1 MNLIYFSMNGAKTL
15 EGKILKGV
23 GGFYYVLDKNGII
36 YECKAR
42 GRFRKDGVTPLPGD
56 NVVFSADKEG
66 YGFIEELLPRKNEL
80 KRPRV
85 ANIDVVA
92 IVASAGKPK
101 IDAML
106 CDKLIVSAL
115 KADIE
120 PIMVI
125 NKCDTADES
134 EKENMF
140 LEYEKACDTIFV
152 SAATKEGLDNLKK
165 KLKGKCTCLAGQ
177 SAAGKS
183 SLLNAMFTELNLV
196 TGGLSKKTDRGKH
209 TTRHAELLL
218 LEGFSGT
225 AVDTPGF
232 SFLESEEILPEE
244 LAYFYK
250 DIEQYSHDCKFSSC
264 LHSTEPDCSVKTALK
279 KGLINKNRYLRYI
292 ELLKEIKEKRQRQY
306 D

>member
-1 MNLIYFSMNGAKTL
+1 MNGVKTL
-15 EGKILKGV
+15 KGKILKGV
-23 GGFYYVLDKNGII
+23 GGFYYVLEMAGRI

-42 GRFRKDGVTPLPGD
+42 GRFRNDGVTPLPGD
-56 NVVFSADKEG
+56 NVIFSADSEG
-66 YGFIEELLPRKNEL
+66 YGFIEELMPRKNEL

-85 ANIDVVA
+85 ANVDIVA

-101 IDAML
+101 IDVML

-134 EKENMF
+134 EKENLF
-140 LEYEKACDTIFV
+140 LEYGKACDTIFV
-152 SAATKEGLDNLKK
+152 SAATKEGLDELKK
-165 KLKGKCTCLAGQ
+165 ILIGKCSCFAGQ

-183 SLLNAMFTELNLV
+183 SLLNAMFTELNLE

-244 LAYFYK
+244 LAYYYK
-250 DIEQYSHDCKFSSC
+250 DIEPFTHDCKFSSC
-264 LHSTEPDCSVKTALK
+264 LHKGEPDCSVKTALK
-279 KGLINKNRYLRYI
+279 NGLINKNRYLRYL
-292 ELLKEIKEKRQRQY
+292 ELLKEIQEKRQRQY

>member
-1 MNLIYFSMNGAKTL
+1 MNGAKTL

-23 GGFYYVLDKNGII
+23 GGFYYVLEKNGNI

-56 NVVFSADKEG
+56 NVIFSVDSES

-115 KADIE
+115 KAEIV

-134 EKENMF
+134 EKENLF
-140 LEYEKACDTIFV
+140 LEYGNACDTICV
-152 SAATKEGLDNLKK
+152 SAAAKEGLDELKK
-165 KLKGKCTCLAGQ
+165 RLIGKCTCFAGQ

-183 SLLNAMFTELNLV
+183 SLLNAMFGELSLE

-232 SFLESEEILPEE
+232 SFLEPEEILPEE
-244 LAYFYK
+244 LAYYYK
-250 DIEQYSHDCKFSSC
+250 DIEPYSHDCRFSSC
-264 LHSTEPDCSVKTALK
+264 LHAGEPDCSVKAALEN
-279 KGLINKNRYLRYI
+279 GLINKNRYSRYI
-292 ELLKEIKEKRQRQY
+292 ELLKEIQEKRQRQY